1 MAMNQLT
8 TNFKRY
14 LKETL
19 DIDARPKQWL
29 GTGNL
34 PIFLR
39 NMYVFFE
46 VRILGMPCLVMATKD
61 KTEQTPATIRKH
73 MLHVRKK
80 WQEEVIYV
88 QQRVTAYNRKRLIQ
102 HKIPFVV
109 PLNQMYLPFL
119 GIDLREHF
127 KNSRETEA
135 SFSPSTQVVV
145 LYYLSQKGQL
155 RLTPKALANELGYS
169 IMTMTRALDELDGA
183 GLGTIAME
191 GRERVLRFNRDK
203 KRVWETAL
211 ERLRDPV
218 KKRLW
223 VKAFSNKAF
232 GVKAGLSALAHY
244 SNLAEPVNPV
254 MALDGKQ
261 WKAVKTNDDVMI
273 LDIAEPNA
281 SELEI
286 WSYSPKLFGKKGVVD
301 RLSLFLSMRGDND
314 ERVQSALEGMMEQVE
329 W

>member
-1 MAMNQLT
+1 MDMDQLA

-14 LKETL
+14 FKETL
-19 DIDARPKQWL
+19 DIDARPKQWP

-39 NMYVFFE
+39 NTYVFFE
-46 VRILGMPCLVMATKD
+46 VRILEMPCLVMATKD

-73 MLHVRKK
+73 MLQVRKK
-80 WQEEVIYV
+80 WQDEVIYV
-88 QQRVTAYNRKRLIQ
+88 QQKVTAYNRKRLIQ
-102 HKIPFVV
+102 HKVPFVV

-127 KNSRETEA
+127 KNIRETEA
-135 SFSPSTQVVV
+135 NFSPSTQVVV
-145 LYYLSQKGQL
+145 LYYLSQNGQL
-155 RLTPKALANELGYS
+155 RLTPKTLANALGYS

-183 GLGTIAME
+183 GLGTISME
-191 GRERVLRFNRDK
+191 GRERVLQFNQDK
-203 KRVWETAL
+203 RQVWETAL
-211 ERLRDPV
+211 ERLRSPV
-218 KKRLW
+218 KKRVW
-223 VKAFSNKAF
+223 VKAFSNKPV

-254 MALDGKQ
+254 LALDGKQ
-261 WKAVKTNDDVMI
+261 WKTVQTNNGVMI

-281 SELEI
+281 SELEV
-286 WSYSPKLFGKKGVVD
+286 WRYSPKLFANKGVVD
-301 RLSLFLSMRGDND
+301 RFSLFLSTSEDND
-314 ERVQSALEGMMEQVE
+314 ERVQSALKSMMEQVE

>member
-1 MAMNQLT
+1 MDQLA

-19 DIDARPKQWL
+19 DIDARPKHWL

-61 KTEQTPATIRKH
+61 ITEQTPATIRKH
-73 MLHVRKK
+73 MLQVRKK
-80 WQEEVIYV
+80 WQDELIYV
-88 QQRVTAYNRKRLIQ
+88 QQKVTAYNRKRLIQ

-127 KNSRETEA
+127 KNIRKTEA
-135 SFSPSTQVVV
+135 KFSPSTQIVV
-145 LYYLSQKGQL
+145 LYYLSQHRQI
-155 RLTPKALANELGYS
+155 RLTPKTLANELGYS

-183 GLGTIAME
+183 GLGTIDME
-191 GRERVLRFNRDK
+191 GRERVLRFNQDK
-203 KRVWETAL
+203 KQVWETAL
-211 ERLRDPV
+211 GRLRSPV

-223 VKAFSNKAF
+223 VKTFSNKPV

-244 SNLAEPVNPV
+244 SNLAEPVNTV
-254 MALDGKQ
+254 LALDGKQ
-261 WKAVKTNDDVMI
+261 WKTFQTNDGVMI
-273 LDIAEPNA
+273 LDIAESDA
-281 SELEI
+281 SELEV
-286 WSYSPKLFGKKGVVD
+286 WRYSPKLFANKGVVD
-301 RLSLFLSMRGDND
+301 RFSLYLSTKEDND
-314 ERVQSALEGMMEQVE
+314 ERVQSALKSMMEQVE